1 MQSVGLWIK
10 STALAVR
17 LQVLLSVYKE
27 RVNVSRCKL
36 LGVFGR
42 LRKCIFGSPF
52 IISHLLHVKPVLRHC
67 CLPNRHFGKRELFL
81 GGKNG
86 KHAFDEDNGVSQ

>member
-27 RVNVSRCKL
+27 CVNVSRCKL

-42 LRKCIFGSPF
+42 LRKRIF
-52 IISHLLHVKPVLRHC
+52 
-67 CLPNRHFGKRELFL
+67 
-81 GGKNG
+81 
-86 KHAFDEDNGVSQ
+86 